1 MRVST
6 HLRRPPQRRPPQR
19 RPPLRLAGLL
29 TVSVLFAAGC
39 GGTSTST
46 PTTGTTGSAAP
57 TGTSASG
64 TSSAS
69 KAPRNLTVLLD
80 WFPNPDHVA
89 LYVAQQQGYFTDA
102 GLKVTL
108 QAPSD
113 PTDPPKLVSTGK
125 VELGISYEPEMFFSR
140 VNGLDVKAV
149 GALIP
154 TALNSVIAV
163 AKSPVKTPADLG
175 GRTVGNSGQA
185 TDSAFL
191 NAILARYKVDA
202 KTVKNVTVKTS
213 LVEAMI
219 SGGVDATIGGYRN
232 IEAIQ
237 LAAEGYQPSVTPVTQ
252 AGVPDYEELV
262 VIANGHRLGADP
274 EYQQLVRD
282 FLAALAKGGQRAQAD
297 KAAAEAALKDVAKD
311 YNPKELTQMIDATLP
326 LLTGPGGF
334 GAMDATQWDAFGSYL
349 KAGGLITKQV
359 PAAEVMTTDFLPK
372 G

>member
-1 MRVST
+1 MRLPTSG
-6 HLRRPPQRRPPQR
+6 RYPGI
-19 RPPLRLAGLL
+19 RLVGLL

-39 GGTSTST
+39 GGTSGS
-46 PTTGTTGSAAP
+46 TTGS
-57 TGTSASG
+57 SG
-64 TSSAS
+64 TGASSAA
-69 KAPRNLTVLLD
+69 KPLRKVTVLLD

-89 LYVAQQQGYFTDA
+89 LYVAQQQGYFTEA
-102 GLKVTL
+102 GLAVTL

-125 VELGISYEPEMFFSR
+125 VELGISYEPEMFFSE

-154 TALNSVIAV
+154 TALNSLIAV
-163 AKSPVKTPADLG
+163 GKSPVKTPADLG

-191 NAILARYKVDA
+191 DAILAKYQINS

-219 SGGVDATIGGYRN
+219 AGDVDATIGGYRN
-232 IEAIQ
+232 IEAVQ
-237 LAAEGYQPSVTPVTQ
+237 LAAEGYHPSVFPVTA

-262 VIANGHRLGADP
+262 VIANGHRLGTDP
-274 EYQQLVRD
+274 GYQQLVRD
-282 FLAALAKGGQRAQAD
+282 FLAALARGGQRAQAD
-297 KAAAEAALKDVAKD
+297 KAVAESAMKGVAKD
-311 YNPKELTQMIDATLP
+311 YNPKELIQMIDATLP
-326 LLTGPGGF
+326 LLAGPTGF
-334 GAMDATQWDAFGSYL
+334 EAMDAGRWNAFGSYL
-349 KAGGLITKQV
+349 KDNGLIDKQV
-359 PAAEVMTTDFLPK
+359 AASQVMTTDFLPK